1 MGSLRGVYVPWSMQV
16 FISRLK
22 GPDGVLP
29 IIDTIVARKNP
40 RSVFVVGAEIR
51 TYPAGG
57 TNEAR
62 CLKQDGT
69 VFVGTYDAAV
79 DARQLYEDI
88 RASLPR
94 MEPLSTP
101 VPAGRH
107 ATPSFRFML
116 EEVLP
121 QARVA

>member
-1 MGSLRGVYVPWSMQV
+1 MQV
-16 FISRLK
+16 FISRLN
-22 GPDGVLP
+22 GPDAVLP

-40 RSVFVVGAEIR
+40 RSVFVVGAEVR

-62 CLKQDGT
+62 CLKQDGA

-94 MEPLSTP
+94 MEPVSTP
-101 VPAGRH
+101 APASGH
-107 ATPSFRFML
+107 STASFRFIL

>member
-1 MGSLRGVYVPWSMQV
+1 M

-22 GPDGVLP
+22 GPDAVLP
-29 IIDTIVARKNP
+29 IIDTIIARKNP

-62 CLKQDGT
+62 CLKQNSA
-69 VFVGTYDAAV
+69 VFVGTYDAGV
-79 DARQLYEDI
+79 DAKQLYEDI

-94 MEPLSTP
+94 VEPAHTP
-101 VPAGRH
+101 ANG
-107 ATPSFRFML
+107 TSFRFML
-116 EEVLP
+116 EEILP
-121 QARVA
+121 QARLV